1 MKIVTLTISE
11 NGIVEID
18 MNGFN
23 DGSCLK
29 AMADF
34 EFLGAKNENIKKK
47 PQANIKPK
55 NQDAIKQR

>member
-1 MKIVTLTISE
+1 MKIVTITISD

-18 MNGFN
+18 MEGFQ
-23 DGSCLK
+23 DGSCLN

-34 EFLGAKNENIKKK
+34 EFLGMKNENIKKK

-55 NQDAIKQR
+55 NVEGIKQR